1 MEIKVLIVNLKSN
14 KNACR
19 WAILIFLF
27 NGLLFTVLEQ
37 KPTSNFVKVLFPTFS
52 KEMSW
57 YIRIVCAK
65 QIYTA
70 ASIEL
75 IPYRGLQ
82 TSIFLVTLLYRSR
95 IQ

>member
-14 KNACR
+14 ENADGP
-19 WAILIFLF
+19 FLF
-27 NGLLFTVLEQ
+27 LFLRGLLFTVLEH
-37 KPTSNFVKVLFPTFS
+37 KPTLNFVEVLFLTFS

-70 ASIEL
+70 ASVEL

-82 TSIFLVTLLYRSR
+82 TSTFLVTLLYRSR

>member
-1 MEIKVLIVNLKSN
+1 M
-14 KNACR
+14 
-19 WAILIFLF
+19 FLF
-27 NGLLFTVLEQ
+27 NGLLFTVLEH
-37 KPTSNFVKVLFPTFS
+37 KPTSNFVEVLFLTFS

-75 IPYRGLQ
+75 IP
-82 TSIFLVTLLYRSR
+82 
-95 IQ
+95 

>member
-1 MEIKVLIVNLKSN
+1 MRMSL
-14 KNACR
+14 
-19 WAILIFLF
+19 LIFLF
-27 NGLLFTVLEQ
+27 NGLLFTVLEH
-37 KPTSNFVKVLFPTFS
+37 KSTSNFVEVLFLTFS

-82 TSIFLVTLLYRSR
+82 TSIFLVALLYRSR